1 MRFPAGATRL
11 VAPFALYALYA
22 LYALFA
28 LHALTACGSSA
39 ASTTAGGDDAANPAS
54 VDAQADGAA
63 AEETRPLDASPD
75 AGSTSEAGACAG
87 CARDWASFPA
97 VAQLDAV
104 PELWVVSDL
113 HGDYAATTKLLAAG
127 GLMSATP
134 ATAADAKWTGGKAA
148 LVVVGDLID
157 KGPDAPDVVRLMIAL
172 QTSAAAGGG
181 HVVVTMGNH
190 EAEFLADP
198 NNAKATASDGLD
210 PQLATLG
217 LSPAQ
222 TAAGGGDLGRFLRN
236 LPIAARVD
244 GWFFAHAGKTDGRS
258 LAKLEAD
265 LRSGIDAAGF
275 GAAVLSDPASLLE
288 ARLGKTAPQWWDATG
303 DAKALLSQWASALGC
318 KHLVMGHQPVA
329 VGFAD
334 GTTRPR
340 DQLMQAFGGLLFLVD
355 TGLSVDV
362 DATGGAL
369 LHVRGAGGAS
379 ETWEAVMPDGSRRAL

>member
-1 MRFPAGATRL
+1 MQMRFPAVVTIL
-11 VAPFALYALYA
+11 L
-22 LYALFA
+22 
-28 LHALTACGSSA
+28 ALTACGSA
-39 ASTTAGGDDAANPAS
+39 ATPTETAADDAANPAD
-54 VDAQADGAA
+54 VGTRGDDAA
-63 AEETRPLDASPD
+63 ADETSLVDGNP
-75 AGSTSEAGACAG
+75 AGDGPPETGACAG

-104 PELWVVSDL
+104 SELWVVSDL

-127 GLMSATP
+127 GLMSSTP

-148 LVVVGDLID
+148 LVVVGDLVD

-172 QTSAAAGGG
+172 QASAAAGGG

-198 NNAKATASDGLD
+198 NNSKATAADGLD

-217 LSPAQ
+217 LSPAA
-222 TAAGGGDLGRFLRN
+222 TAAGSDDLGRFLRT

-244 GWFFAHAGKTDGRS
+244 GWFFAHAGKTDGRT
-258 LAKLEAD
+258 LAQLEAD
-265 LRSGIDAAGF
+265 LRSGIDASGF
-275 GAAVLSDPASLLE
+275 GATVLSDPASLLE

-303 DAKALLSQWASALGC
+303 DASALLSQWTSALGC

-340 DQLMQAFGGLLFLVD
+340 DQMMQAFGGLLFLVD

-379 ETWEAVMPDGSRRAL
+379 ETWEAVRPDGTRQAL